1 MAPVSKELLT
11 KISLTTSIDGL
22 HQVSSMGKL
31 KLVIV
36 THVYNPKKSDAEE
49 D

>member
-1 MAPVSKELLT
+1 MAPGDKELLT
-11 KISLTTSIDGL
+11 KISLTSHVDGL
-22 HQVSSMGKL
+22 HQVGPMGKL

-36 THVYNPKKSDAEE
+36 AHVYNPKKSNAEE